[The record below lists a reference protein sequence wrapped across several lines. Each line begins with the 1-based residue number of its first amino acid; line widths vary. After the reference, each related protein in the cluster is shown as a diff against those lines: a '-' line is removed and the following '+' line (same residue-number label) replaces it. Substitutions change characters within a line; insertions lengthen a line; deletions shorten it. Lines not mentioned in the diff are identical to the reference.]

1 MDIGT
6 VIVTE
11 DSPSP
16 RDFSF
21 VVTNNGSS
29 MPVRQGQFVEVE
41 TEEGMV
47 VAFVTSLFK
56 TNRYFM
62 RAESV
67 REYERRGKPLAA
79 IFPAD
84 RWEYLIAKAQVL
96 GVQVESGLERTTFPP
111 SPGKRSSRQNPSR

>member
-1 MDIGT
+1 MEIGT

-16 RDFSF
+16 SKFSF
-21 VVTNNGSS
+21 VVTGDGRR

-41 TEEGMV
+41 TEEGRV
-47 VAFVTSLFK
+47 IAFVTNLVK

-67 REYERRGKPLAA
+67 REYERGGKPLTA

-84 RWEYLIAKAQVL
+84 RWEYLSQVL
-96 GVQVESGLERTTFPP
+96 YIRLY
-111 SPGKRSSRQNPSR
+111 